1 MKFVLASQNQHKL
14 AEMQAILSAHGV
26 EVVLQGDLGLHVD
39 VEETGTTFAENALLK
54 ARAVMEA
61 SGLPAIAD
69 DSGVCVDALNG
80 APGVYSARY
89 GGPGLDDRG
98 PVPAAAGE
106 HAGASS
112 RTAHFTSA
120 IACVFPNGDV
130 IEAEGVCPGSIGF
143 APVGGGGFGYDPVF
157 FLPQLRK
164 TYAQLTPEEKAA
176 VSHRGK
182 ALAAFDEKLRAY
194 PGGGAEVTEV
204 YFVRHA
210 ESDDTNHDDLTRG
223 LTEKGL
229 RDRDLVSGYL
239 DDKGI
244 TAVLSSPY
252 RRAVETVRPFAEARG
267 LEIGLVEDFRERRVD
282 SGWIEDFDAFCRRQW
297 SDFTYKLSDG
307 EALGEVRKRNIR
319 ALGEVLRRYQGQS
332 VAIGGHGTAISTVV
346 NYYDRIPSGSA
357 VSGDQGPDAL
367 AGEATFEGEALQN
380 IERIDLFA

>member
-89 GGPGLDDRG
+89 GGPGLDDEGRYRLLL
-98 PVPAAAGE
+98 E
-106 HAGASS
+106 NMRGASS

-143 APVGGGGFGYDPVF
+143 APVGGGGFDYDPVF

-194 PGGGAEVTEV
+194 LAE
-204 YFVRHA
+204 
-210 ESDDTNHDDLTRG
+210 G
-223 LTEKGL
+223 
-229 RDRDLVSGYL
+229 
-239 DDKGI
+239 
-244 TAVLSSPY
+244 
-252 RRAVETVRPFAEARG
+252 
-267 LEIGLVEDFRERRVD
+267 
-282 SGWIEDFDAFCRRQW
+282 
-297 SDFTYKLSDG
+297 
-307 EALGEVRKRNIR
+307 RK
-319 ALGEVLRRYQGQS
+319 
-332 VAIGGHGTAISTVV
+332 
-346 NYYDRIPSGSA
+346 
-357 VSGDQGPDAL
+357 
-367 AGEATFEGEALQN
+367 
-380 IERIDLFA
+380 